1 MHILSLLFSV
11 IAAHEGVA
19 KKSQLFGNFG
29 SWNPFGSARNP
40 FGLASAG
47 IEQAA
52 ARRAA
57 AANAAAAANG
67 FGGPF
72 AGSPYF

>member
-11 IAAHEGVA
+11 IAAREGVA

-29 SWNPFGSARNP
+29 SWSPFGA
-40 FGLASAG
+40 GSAG

-72 AGSPYF
+72 GGSPYF